1 MKKGLAKKVT
11 SVLLASAMVF
21 SLAACGSKKAD
32 TPASTAAPAAQDTK
46 AEAKADDAKAPEAAE
61 GKTYSIIYLTPSTA
75 SQFWT
80 YVGIGIENAM
90 KDMEEKEGV
99 KIEFS
104 TVGPAEESQ
113 T

>member
-32 TPASTAAPAAQDTK
+32 APASTAAPAAQDTK